1 MINCFNEG
9 TLKND
14 LMYSFVN
21 GFQYHIFG
29 KSYTFRNN
37 QYPVILL
44 LKQFLYEYCLYIFED
59 KVKQIDTDEFMDY

>member
-1 MINCFNEG
+1 MINCFNDG

-29 KSYTFRNN
+29 KFYTFRNN

-44 LKQFLYEYCLYIFED
+44 LKQFLYEY
-59 KVKQIDTDEFMDY
+59 KHIDMDEFMDYWDEIMKL